1 MPGMDLNDIM
11 ADSNAR
17 ARSGRA
23 AARTMFIGV
32 VMVLGIA
39 GFLFIAAP
47 NGSSATGGYSGPL
60 VVLVAAVGVLG
71 LIVGL
76 IPMIRILRA
85 DPEPDT
91 KAWRYRR

>member
-1 MPGMDLNDIM
+1 MDLDDRM

-23 AARTMFIGV
+23 AARTMLIGV
-32 VMVLGIA
+32 VMVLGIV

-47 NGSSATGGYSGPL
+47 NGSGTTVSYSGPL
-60 VVLVAAVGVLG
+60 AILVPAAGVLG
-71 LIVGL
+71 LIIGL
-76 IPMIRILRA
+76 GFMVRILRA